1 MSVVRMIAVVVVIV
15 VQVSLRR
22 TVSAC
27 RVIQN
32 VAHHHRGVIIATLLV
47 RDRETINV
55 DLDVEL

>member
-1 MSVVRMIAVVVVIV
+1 MIAVVVVIV